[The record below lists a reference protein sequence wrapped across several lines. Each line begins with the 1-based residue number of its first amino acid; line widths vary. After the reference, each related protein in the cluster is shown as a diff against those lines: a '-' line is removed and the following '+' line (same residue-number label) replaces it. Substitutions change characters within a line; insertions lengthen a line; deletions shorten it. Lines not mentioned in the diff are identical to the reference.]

1 MSNLTVFNFES
12 SEVRVIDIDG
22 QPWFVAKDIS
32 DILDYSETSK
42 MLRHIEEEDRLAINP
57 HESPELGGCFESNV
71 SKIATVNESGLYS
84 AIFSSTKPEAKRF
97 KRWVTAE
104 VLPSIRQTG
113 GYINPAAT
121 ESQLANLISQL
132 ITKVNSIEEQ
142 SNNTIKY
149 LQEDITAKNNVITQL
164 TAEKDELNTIF
175 LTYPGLKDA
184 IDYFKLNIDEAD
196 NGFSLKTYLASKKI
210 NLSHGQR
217 VSVGQL
223 INGWLKVAGNYNLTK
238 YNNCIIYQNKH
249 QQLLDLAICYTLGL

>member
-22 QPWFVAKDIS
+22 QPWFVLS
-32 DILDYSETSK
+32 DVLTA
-42 MLRHIEEEDRLAINP
+42 LN
-57 HESPELGGCFESNV
+57 
-71 SKIATVNESGLYS
+71 
-84 AIFSSTKPEAKRF
+84 STTT
-97 KRWVTAE
+97 VTAAKNAVMEGLGEEFVTSQPLLTEGGTQEVTVISEGGITYIVSRSKTDLGKQMNRWIHTE

-113 GYINPAAT
+113 GYISPAAN
-121 ESQLANLISQL
+121 ESQLTQLLSKLIND
-132 ITKVNSIEEQ
+132 VESIKEQ
-142 SNNTIKY
+142 SNSTIKY
-149 LQEDITAKNNVITQL
+149 LQEDITAKNSVITQL